1 MNTLMSTP
9 SRQGLIPQWIQSLNL
24 PLPADSA
31 AQLQGQG
38 RWSVTFDQVRVH
50 LLALH
55 DDQVLVQARVT
66 DVPSTPSESEKLM
79 TRALQTA
86 SARMRETDV
95 GLCADADGSA
105 LWLQVRLP
113 TRSASHQLHQ
123 AVERLVQE
131 VELWR
136 RVL

>member
-1 MNTLMSTP
+1 MSAP

-24 PLPADSA
+24 PLPVDGTG
-31 AQLQGQG
+31 QPQDQG

-55 DDQVLVQARVT
+55 DDQVLLQARII
-66 DVPSTPSESEKLM
+66 DVPSIASESEKLL

-95 GLCADADGSA
+95 GLCADPDGSA

-113 TRSASHQLHQ
+113 KRSATHQLHQ
-123 AVERLVQE
+123 AVQRLVQE

>member
-1 MNTLMSTP
+1 MSTP
-9 SRQGLIPQWIQSLNL
+9 SRQGLIPQWIQGLNL
-24 PLPADSA
+24 PQPADSA
-31 AQLQGQG
+31 ELPQHQG

-55 DDQVLVQARVT
+55 DDQVLLQARII
-66 DVPSTPSESEKLM
+66 DLPSNPRESEKLL

-113 TRSASHQLHQ
+113 SRSASHQLNQ

>member
-24 PLPADSA
+24 PDAD
-31 AQLQGQG
+31 QPLGQD

-50 LLALH
+50 LMALH
-55 DDQVLVQARVT
+55 DDQVLLQARIT
-66 DVPSTPSESEKLM
+66 DVPSSPSESEKLL

-95 GLCADADGSA
+95 GLCADEDGSA

-113 TRSASHQLHQ
+113 ARSATHQLNQ
-123 AVERLVQE
+123 AVERVVQE